1 MCSSHKLRIR
11 LLPLNPGRDYT
22 DNKEL
27 LWRWEQC
34 CQTLVAQAGTTGDVN
49 VCPSPQTFGAAT
61 RRQLEKQNIP
71 RHSIADLQ
79 NNSII
84 TNSWSGSTP
93 DAHVASDA

>member
-1 MCSSHKLRIR
+1 MCSSHELRIH

-34 CQTLVAQAGTTGDVN
+34 CQALEAQAGTMGDVN
-49 VCPSPQTFGAAT
+49 MCPSPQTFGAGT

-71 RHSIADLQ
+71 RQFIVVLQ
-79 NNSII
+79 NNFI
-84 TNSWSGSTP
+84 TTTNWSGLTT
-93 DAHVASDA
+93 DAHVAFDA